1 LIRLGSAC
9 RIDRSRYFVRERPVP
24 WRDVGCHLISLM
36 LSLALVHGMIASP
49 LLVNCLPSD
58 GRSLV
63 ELVGHDPCHHAAG
76 LTDGDRDRRGARN
89 DLAPGDPA
97 DPCVDLILDNVGTSQ
112 PGAVLQSRMASG
124 TGLPADVAPAPLLVR
139 HLANIA
145 VPCKLAR
152 DSLICCLRD
161 PHIFSTL
168 RI

>member
-1 LIRLGSAC
+1 
-9 RIDRSRYFVRERPVP
+9 
-24 WRDVGCHLISLM
+24 M

-76 LTDGDRDRRGARN
+76 LTDGDMARRGARN
-89 DLAPGDPA
+89 DFAPGDPA

-112 PGAVLQSRMASG
+112 QGALLQSPMASG
-124 TGLPADVAPAPLLVR
+124 TGLPADVSPAPLFVR
-139 HLANIA
+139 HLTNIG
-145 VPCKLAR
+145 VPHKPAR
-152 DSLICCLRD
+152 DVLVYRTQD
-161 PHIFSTL
+161 PHTVSAL